1 MTAPLMV
8 SEGERRRALEVERLL
23 RDRAIGELIER
34 LTDPSW
40 TVRRAIVSA
49 LARLGDPAIGPL
61 CDVLRF
67 HRDDEGRLA
76 AAVDALVASLGHVDD
91 AVLALADSSNAAVVC
106 DVAQILGRRRSTAAM
121 PTLARLAEDPNDNV
135 ALAAIEAVGRIG
147 GQAAID
153 LLVAAVESRS
163 FFRAFPAIDVL
174 GRTGDPR
181 AVGPLCDLLTEPHY
195 AIEATR
201 ALGRAGQPAAA
212 SALAALLGRPN
223 DAQVRVAAAALV
235 EIHDRYTAQFGPH
248 RAVLDAL
255 ASIDSSAASRRL
267 TQSLVGA
274 DPAERTALCRVLGWV
289 GGSNAARALVEL
301 LDAEPSSAEA
311 AAMAIASLER
321 QAEPILFSALHESS
335 EDRRL
340 ILLPILARGRTAAP
354 EILECLDDLHAS
366 VRAVA
371 CDTLGKIGDASA
383 VGALFERLGD
393 PDARVS
399 QAAVGAI
406 QSLGSDETESRALRA
421 ARSDEPRVRRS
432 ALRILSYFG
441 WPSALEVFL
450 GAMDDSDE
458 RLRDLAASGLAGIG
472 DPRSLDALL
481 AASEHAAPR
490 TRAAAMRALGLI
502 HDGPRVR
509 DRLRAALADADPWVR
524 YYACQAVSKH
534 KDEGAA
540 EAVGPLLLDPA
551 GHVRVAAIEAL
562 AQLRGERALEAL
574 HAATLSPDAD
584 VQRAALLGIAR
595 VRSPA
600 SLEIVRRGSASPDA
614 ATRLVA
620 LSALAE
626 FDGPEVVAGLL
637 AALSDSDESVRSAAI
652 TLLGSRAGTE
662 ATAALVERLD
672 HPGLRSG
679 ILVAL
684 STWTQGRIEGLKTA
698 LRTAT
703 AEQAPVIVSAL
714 ARLRRADATAALE
727 EAFGFDNEVA
737 RRAVVPALAALR
749 TPSARK
755 LLERGSLADPDAQV
769 RQICAAVL
777 SG

>member
-1 MTAPLMV
+1 MTAALMV
-8 SEGERRRALEVERLL
+8 SEGERQRALEVDRLL
-23 RDRAIGELIER
+23 RDRATEELIGR

-49 LARLGDPAIGPL
+49 LARLGDPAVGPL

-76 AAVDALVASLGHVDD
+76 AAVDALVGSLGNVDA
-91 AVLALADSSNAAVVC
+91 AVLALVDSGDAALVC
-106 DVAQILGRRRSTAAM
+106 DVAQILGRRRSAAAI
-121 PTLARLAEDPNDNV
+121 PTLARLAEDPNDNI

-147 GQAAID
+147 GNTAID

-181 AVGPLCDLLTEPHY
+181 AVGPLCELLTEPHY

-212 SALAALLGRPN
+212 PALAALLTRPN

-235 EIHDRYTAQFGPH
+235 EIHDRYTTQFGPH

-274 DPAERTALCRVLGWV
+274 DVVERTSLCKVLGWV
-289 GGSNAARALVEL
+289 GGSNAARALIEL
-301 LDAEPSSAEA
+301 LDAEPSAAEA
-311 AAMAIASLER
+311 AAVAIATLDR
-321 QAEPILFSALHESS
+321 QAEPILHSALREST

-340 ILLPILARGRTAAP
+340 ILLPILARARTAAP
-354 EILECLDDLHAS
+354 EILECLADTHAS
-366 VRAVA
+366 VRAMA

-383 VGALFERLGD
+383 VGPLFERLGD
-393 PDARVS
+393 ADARVS
-399 QAAVGAI
+399 QSAVGAI
-406 QSLGSDETESRALRA
+406 QSLGSDQTEARALLA
-421 ARSDEPRVRRS
+421 ALSDEPRVRRS
-432 ALRILSYFG
+432 ALRILAYFG
-441 WPSALEVFL
+441 WPSALAVFL
-450 GAMDDSDE
+450 RAMDGDDE
-458 RLRDLAASGLAGIG
+458 RLRDLAAAGLAGI
-472 DPRSLDALL
+472 DDARSLDALL
-481 AASEHAAPR
+481 AAATHAAPR
-490 TRAAAMRALGLI
+490 TRAAAVRALGLT
-502 HDGPRVR
+502 HDAPRVR
-509 DRLRAALADADPWVR
+509 ERLRAAMTDADAWVR
-524 YYACQAVSKH
+524 YYACQAVSRL

-540 EAVGPLLLDPA
+540 EAVEPLLLDPT

-600 SLEIVRRGSASPDA
+600 SLEIVHRGAAAPDA

-626 FDGPEVVAGLL
+626 FEGADVIRGLVT
-637 AALSDSDESVRSAAI
+637 ATSDTDESVRNAAV
-652 TLLGSRAGTE
+652 TLLGARAGVE
-662 ATAALVERLD
+662 ATAALVGRLD
-672 HPGLRSG
+672 DLALRSG
-679 ILVAL
+679 VLVAL
-684 STWTQGRIEGLKTA
+684 STWTQGRVEGLKAA

-703 AEQAPVIVSAL
+703 AELAPLLVSAL
-714 ARLRRADATAALE
+714 ARLRRGDASAALE
-727 EAFGFDNEVA
+727 DSFGFENELA
-737 RRAVVPALAALR
+737 RRAIVPALAALR
-749 TPSARK
+749 TASARK
-755 LLERGSLADPDAQV
+755 LLESGASSDPDAHV